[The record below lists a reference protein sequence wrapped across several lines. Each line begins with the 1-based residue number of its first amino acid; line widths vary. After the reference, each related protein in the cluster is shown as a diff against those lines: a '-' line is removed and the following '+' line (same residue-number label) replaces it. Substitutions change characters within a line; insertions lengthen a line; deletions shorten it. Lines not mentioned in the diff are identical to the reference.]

1 MFGQQLNMAHSRLAN
16 QRAAFGYSAN
26 AVNLSDINHVFVS
39 EGEDRNPEDNHSHIF
54 LPLKFQVDLLFTR

>member
-16 QRAAFGYSAN
+16 QRAAFCGGAS
-26 AVNLSDINHVFVS
+26 AVNLSDNHVFVS

-54 LPLKFQVDLLFTR
+54 LPLRFQVDLLFTR